1 MSYNIVEHE
10 RRDDV
15 MGFPLS
21 AQLLDSL
28 VLSVVERSDT
38 YGYELTKNIRDCAPV
53 SESTL
58 YPVLRRLMKNG
69 WLESYDKEYMGRNR
83 RYYHI
88 TENGKT
94 ALRGLRNDWEEHK
107 QSVEMILNNRGERHY
122 GQI

>member
-1 MSYNIVEHE
+1 
-10 RRDDV
+10 